1 MTLEDGAYFAK
12 GEMPSSSNTHAIPW
26 GNILLWTTP
35 PLLAYTA
42 LKLSTWIYCV
52 CYCCLLLS
60 KHNNQT
66 TNNNNNSDNQYRIGH
81 PTTTTQFLDVIVTD
95 LSGVFEILAC
105 HSSFWK
111 GEDGTISSLYFIVKY
126 VWKKVDSCYHHAV
139 DSLNRLSDSGI
150 QTRNFVYLVRWCGQL
165 MCALAGQC
173 LPY

>member
-1 MTLEDGAYFAK
+1 MNLNTFNLVVSVKQNLNFQNLNVGGENSLISFFNSRSEKLKEDGTYFAK

-42 LKLSTWIYCV
+42 LKLSTGIYCV

-66 TNNNNNSDNQYRIGH
+66 TNNSDNQHRTEH
-81 PTTTTQFLDVIVTD
+81 LTSTTQFLDVIVTD

-111 GEDGTISSLYFIVKY
+111 GEDGTS
-126 VWKKVDSCYHHAV
+126 
-139 DSLNRLSDSGI
+139 
-150 QTRNFVYLVRWCGQL
+150 
-165 MCALAGQC
+165 AL
-173 LPY
+173 

>member
-66 TNNNNNSDNQYRIGH
+66 TNNNNNSDNQYRTPNNNDSVFGRDCDWFEWRVWNFSM
-81 PTTTTQFLDVIVTD
+81 PFFFL
-95 LSGVFEILAC
+95 
-105 HSSFWK
+105 K
-111 GEDGTISSLYFIVKY
+111 GRRWDDLYFIVKY

-139 DSLNRLSDSGI
+139 ASLNRLSDSGI

-165 MCALAGQC
+165 MSALAGQC

>member
-1 MTLEDGAYFAK
+1 MNLLEFEYIQFSSLCQAESQFSNFEICLENSLISFFISWSENKMTLEDGAYFAK

-66 TNNNNNSDNQYRIGH
+66 TNNNNNSDNQYRTGH

-111 GEDGTISSLYFIVKY
+111 GEDGTISTL
-126 VWKKVDSCYHHAV
+126 
-139 DSLNRLSDSGI
+139 
-150 QTRNFVYLVRWCGQL
+150 
-165 MCALAGQC
+165 
-173 LPY
+173 